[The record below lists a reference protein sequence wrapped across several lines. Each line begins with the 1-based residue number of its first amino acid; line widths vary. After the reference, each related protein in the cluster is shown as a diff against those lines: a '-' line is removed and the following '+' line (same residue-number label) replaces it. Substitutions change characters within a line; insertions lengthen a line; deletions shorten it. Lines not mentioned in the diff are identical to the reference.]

1 MFHGIPNER
10 ADYNLDI
17 YLPTKGPP
25 AVDMSRTSC
34 SNLNV
39 MAMADF
45 PLVLASEKF
54 FLKSQI
60 TPSERVTVTMTMT
73 DSVEGSA
80 AAILQTS
87 YSTVLQE
94 LKSCLKLS
102 SSQLLNLVNIAE
114 YLGS

>member
-10 ADYNLDI
+10 ADHNLDI

-25 AVDMSRTSC
+25 AVDMSRTLC

-80 AAILQTS
+80 AAILHTS

-102 SSQLLNLVNIAE
+102 SSQLLILVNIAE

>member
-1 MFHGIPNER
+1 MFHGIPDER

-54 FLKSQI
+54 FLESQI
-60 TPSERVTVTMTMT
+60 SPSERVAVTMTMT

-87 YSTVLQE
+87 FSTVLQE
-94 LKSCLKLS
+94 LESCIKLS
-102 SSQLLNLVNIAE
+102 SGQLLNLVNIAG